1 VDKPVDKP
9 VQRILTLV
17 ATLILGT
24 VIASAQPPAP
34 DASRG
39 KELYDKKY
47 LCSACH
53 GFSGQNGVGAR
64 LVPMKLTQAA
74 FMAYVRHPHDTPTGM
89 PPYTA
94 KVLPDQELADIYAYI
109 KLLPDSAKKAKDIP
123 ILNDILNSQK

>member
-1 VDKPVDKP
+1 MNMSNMPRVFNFAVAL
-9 VQRILTLV
+9 ILV
-17 ATLILGT
+17 A
-24 VIASAQPPAP
+24 VIARAQPPAG

-64 LVPMKLTQAA
+64 LVPMTLTQAA

-94 KVLPDQELADIYAYI
+94 KVMPDQELADIYAYI
-109 KLLPDSAKKAKDIP
+109 KSLPDSAKKAKDIP
-123 ILNDILNSQK
+123 ILSDILNTQK